1 MRLVVMVSGNGS
13 NLQAILDAIST
24 GELSAQVMLVV
35 SNRKDAYGLER
46 AKKAQVPT
54 LYFPLKPFT
63 QAGKPRTAYDSAL
76 AQAILPYQPDWV
88 VLAGWMHIL
97 SEAFLAHFP
106 RRVIN
111 LHPAKYGAFDGTNAI
126 ERAYQAYQAGEI
138 TESGCMVHYTIP
150 QVDAGEVLAQANVP
164 IYPNDTLESFAQRMH
179 AQEHR
184 LLVDVLRSLAG

>member
-24 GELSAQVMLVV
+24 GELNAQVVLVV
-35 SNRKDAYGLER
+35 SNRREAYGLVR
-46 AKKAQVPT
+46 AEKANVPT

-63 QAGKPRTAYDSAL
+63 QAGKPRTAYDAEL
-76 AQAILPYQPDWV
+76 AHAILPYQPDYV

-97 SEAFLAHFP
+97 SEAFLTHFP

-126 ERAYQAYQAGEI
+126 ERAYEAYRMGQI
-138 TESGCMVHYTIP
+138 TESGCMVHYAIP
-150 QVDAGEVLAQANVP
+150 KVDAGEVLAQANVP
-164 IYPNDTLESFAQRMH
+164 LYADDTLESFAERMH

-184 LLVDVLRSLAG
+184 LLVEVLRSLAG